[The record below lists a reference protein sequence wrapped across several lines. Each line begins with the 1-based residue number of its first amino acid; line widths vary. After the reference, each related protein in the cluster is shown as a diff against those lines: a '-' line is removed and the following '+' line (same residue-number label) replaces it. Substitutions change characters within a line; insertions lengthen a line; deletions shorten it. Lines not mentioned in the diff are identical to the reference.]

1 MGIMSQE
8 ELDRYELFR
17 RSKLSKA
24 VLKRVCGG
32 LHLVPG
38 VCLSIVTSV
47 EVNAWGKLHGRVS
60 ALQSGIVEGGCACCC

>member
-24 VLKRVCGG
+24 VLKRVRGRITYYAPARG
-32 LHLVPG
+32 LLGPIPG
-38 VCLSIVTSV
+38 VVS
-47 EVNAWGKLHGRVS
+47 HGGS
-60 ALQSGIVEGGCACCC
+60 PNY

>member
-24 VLKRVCGG
+24 VLKRVCNQ
-32 LHLVPG
+32 
-38 VCLSIVTSV
+38 VT
-47 EVNAWGKLHGRVS
+47 
-60 ALQSGIVEGGCACCC
+60 